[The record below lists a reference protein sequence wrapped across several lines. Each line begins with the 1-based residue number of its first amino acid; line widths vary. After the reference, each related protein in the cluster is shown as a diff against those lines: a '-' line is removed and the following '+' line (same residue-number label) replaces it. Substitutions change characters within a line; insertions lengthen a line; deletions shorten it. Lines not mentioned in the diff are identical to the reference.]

1 MPSRRGAIS
10 LSDTEQEEFLN
21 QGWTLQVA
29 SIGHKG
35 FPHLIAMWYVV
46 IDGKI
51 HFTTFAKSQKVLNL
65 RRDPKMTGLIESGDT
80 YNELR
85 GLELVGSGRLV
96 DDYDQTL
103 AIGKAVGVRY
113 NGEGV
118 LSAEAL
124 PFLEAQARKR
134 IGVVFDVQ
142 RTVSWDHSKLGNA
155 Y

>member
-65 RRDPKMTGLIESGDT
+65 RRNPKITCMLEAGKGYAELKGLVMEGEAELIDDT
-80 YNELR
+80 PFIAKVM
-85 GLELVGSGRLV
+85 GLVG
-96 DDYDQTL
+96 
-103 AIGKAVGVRY
+103 AKY
-113 NGEGV
+113 NGIP
-118 LSAEAL
+118 APTDTPEAAL
-124 PFLEAQARKR
+124 KVASKR
-134 IGVVFDVQ
+134 VVVKVNPVDVF
-142 RTVSWDHSKLGNA
+142 SWDHSKLGGR